1 MDETRHK
8 DVECWNDFLQGDE
21 IAFGKIYRRFYSSLY
36 AYGIRMI
43 GNRELVIDTIQDLF
57 VKLILNCKNLHP
69 TDNPEAYL
77 LCAFRN
83 KLLDAIQSSRRM
95 ETIEE
100 YQDFF
105 SLNEEII
112 NSLFAKDDTDVINEK
127 RLAAAIASLSTRQRE
142 ILYLYY
148 IRELSYKE
156 IMVILGMNLQS
167 CRNLLSRTLV
177 HLREYFFSG
186 DGEKN

>member
-1 MDETRHK
+1 MDETRHN
-8 DVECWNDFLQGDE
+8 DVECWNDFLQRDE
-21 IAFGKIYRRFYSSLY
+21 IAFGKIYRRFYSLLY
-36 AYGIRMI
+36 AYGIRMV

-100 YQDFF
+100 YAGNIQ
-105 SLNEEII
+105 
-112 NSLFAKDDTDVINEK
+112 
-127 RLAAAIASLSTRQRE
+127 
-142 ILYLYY
+142 Y
-148 IRELSYKE
+148 
-156 IMVILGMNLQS
+156 
-167 CRNLLSRTLV
+167 
-177 HLREYFFSG
+177 YFFG
-186 DGEKN
+186 KRFMVGNQPEWKNTLFMVGLIS